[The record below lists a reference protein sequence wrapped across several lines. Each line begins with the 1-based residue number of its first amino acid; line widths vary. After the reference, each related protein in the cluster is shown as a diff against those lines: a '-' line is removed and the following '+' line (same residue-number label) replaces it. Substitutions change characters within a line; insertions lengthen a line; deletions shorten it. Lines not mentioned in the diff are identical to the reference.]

1 MMLSKCYF
9 PHTSVKDCETAFPY
23 NFTQYVFYIY
33 ILYIYISIIS
43 GWGKYTVSINQN
55 KIIDM
60 SAHFGSTYTKIGTI
74 QRRLAWRLR
83 KDDMQ
88 IHKVFHIFIQAT
100 PTAQFQKNK

>member
-1 MMLSKCYF
+1 MYF
-9 PHTSVKDCETAFPY
+9 IY
-23 NFTQYVFYIY
+23 IFYI
-33 ILYIYISIIS
+33 YIYISIIS
-43 GWGKYTVSINQN
+43 GWGNYTVSINQN

-74 QRRLAWRLR
+74 QRRLAWHLR